1 MLTAAQVYLVTH
13 FCFYYY
19 YYLLHFFFLS
29 ARDNETIRDQLTS
42 WKSPLARRVSHCL
55 FCVLKNCR
63 HSHRQA
69 LSLYL
74 YVAGR
79 NNIHHP
85 LPSAP
90 ASHTQ
95 ECDFS
100 TIFSNFQTILVA
112 FFPQQ
117 VHTNKPSDFF
127 EKTLAIVHLEDVS
140 STAPRAR
147 GLTLLAQCRLS
158 LRLFCAVSSIL
169 LAVTQQNHQ

>member
-19 YYLLHFFFLS
+19 YYLLHFFLS

-74 YVAGR
+74 YVAGH

-127 EKTLAIVHLEDVS
+127 EKTLLSFIWKMSPVL
-140 STAPRAR
+140 PRER
-147 GLTLLAQCRLS
+147 EVWLS
-158 LRLFCAVSSIL
+158 WRSVASLCVYSVQWGSIL